1 MVGLRP
7 DAALFSE
14 DSAVSACLHLN
25 VSRVVLG
32 LGRASSRLRL
42 AKHKL
47 KCVSTTFC
55 SWKPSPELQKHDFEV
70 LGASFRPQRACPGL
84 PGDSF
89 SSPESLPGAPPE
101 APRSRPEKGGG
112 RRRRDTRKSGFWLGA
127 PLKNQGP
134 PALWRPLRLC
144 GPLPQYGRTRA
155 FGELRPD
162 PLRELCV
169 CVLSSQAT
177 RRPRAPLGT

>member
-1 MVGLRP
+1 MRALWASLYQLVPKLGKASPRLLLASHSISLVGLRP
-7 DAALFSE
+7 DAALFSD

-101 APRSRPEKGGG
+101 SPRSRPEKGGG
-112 RRRRDTRKSGFWLGA
+112 
-127 PLKNQGP
+127 
-134 PALWRPLRLC
+134 
-144 GPLPQYGRTRA
+144 PQAARHKEKWILA
-155 FGELRPD
+155 E
-162 PLRELCV
+162 
-169 CVLSSQAT
+169 SSS
-177 RRPRAPLGT
+177 